1 MHMKLFSALLD
12 CLRCILLR
20 DTLHCA
26 ALCRMTHCT
35 AFVKAHLTCQTRH
48 LCKTP
53 LLGKA

>member
-1 MHMKLFSALLD
+1 MKLFSALLD